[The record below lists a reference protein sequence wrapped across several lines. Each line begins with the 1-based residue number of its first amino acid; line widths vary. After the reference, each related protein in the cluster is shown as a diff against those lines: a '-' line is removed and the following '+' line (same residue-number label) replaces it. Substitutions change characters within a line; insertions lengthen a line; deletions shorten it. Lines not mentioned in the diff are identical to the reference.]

1 MKTTLS
7 VVSGVFATVFLVT
20 SVIAAPEHHDHHAA
34 TTSAQGT
41 ATATATAE
49 GTVRKID
56 KPAGKITIAHG
67 PLEGIGMPAMT
78 MVFRVKDATMLNTV
92 KAGDNIRFE
101 AERVDGAFVVNKLEA
116 AQ

>member
-7 VVSGVFATVFLVT
+7 VVSGVFATMFLVT

-34 TTSAQGT
+34 TTSAQG
-41 ATATATAE
+41 TATAE

-78 MVFRVKDATMLNTV
+78 MVFRVKDAAMLNAV